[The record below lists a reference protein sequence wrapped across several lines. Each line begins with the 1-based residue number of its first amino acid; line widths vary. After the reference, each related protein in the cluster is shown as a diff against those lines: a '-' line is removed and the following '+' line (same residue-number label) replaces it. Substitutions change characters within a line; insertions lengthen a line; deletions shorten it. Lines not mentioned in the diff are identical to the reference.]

1 MKKFLVFV
9 ILAFSIT
16 GCIELNTQININPD
30 GSGTVEETVLMGTE
44 MVKMINEFMTGFASD
59 TVKQEE
65 FKLYKE
71 EDLKNKVTEM
81 GEGVKFVSG
90 SEIKMENKEGYKV
103 IYSFS
108 DINKLKIDQSPDS
121 KIPDDD
127 SEGEIKEKK
136 YVTFNFTKG
145 DVSEVKIKMP
155 LKNDDEEEEKE
166 ENESE
171 TENDSTFEKDLSEM
185 KFFMKDLSISI
196 SVNVNGEITE
206 TNALHREGTTVTL
219 FSLNF
224 GELLNNTEKLK
235 ELSKINPNDIQEL
248 NEVVKDI
255 PGVKIDINDPVVI
268 KFR

>member
-1 MKKFLVFV
+1 MKS
-9 ILAFSIT
+9 ILALIMISFTLS
-16 GCIELNTQININPD
+16 GCIELNTKININPD
-30 GSGTVEETVLMGTE
+30 GSGSVEETVLMSKE
-44 MVKMINEFMTGFASD
+44 MINMLNEFMTGFAGD
-59 TVKQEE
+59 TAKPEE

-71 EDLKNKVTEM
+71 EDLKGRTAEM

-90 SEIKMENKEGYKV
+90 SEIKTENKEGYKV
-103 IYSFS
+103 VYSFT

-121 KIPDDD
+121 KIPDDGSGID
-127 SEGEIKEKK
+127 VNEKK

-145 DVSEVKIKMP
+145 NVSEVHIKMP
-155 LKNDDEEEEKE
+155 DIKKDEDEIG
-166 ENESE
+166 SDTE
-171 TENDSTFEKDLSEM
+171 TESDSLFEKNLAEM
-185 KFFMKDLSISI
+185 KFLMKDLSVSL
-196 SVNVNGEITE
+196 SVYVNGEITE
-206 TNALHREGTTVTL
+206 TNALHQEGSSVTL

-235 ELSKINPNDIQEL
+235 ELSKINPNDIKEL